1 MTAVPDIGL
10 NASQP
15 NLQTACAFSVERV
28 RIVGPTLTDACAAVF
43 QPSNG
48 SAPPSAQP
56 TTAGSSR
63 GRSLGV
69 APLFVL
75 IALIVCVG
83 LVCVAIAGA
92 RWCRRTRSAR
102 SRQSRRRFVALN
114 DDVDVAAA
122 LELTAEYAEGVVL

>member
-92 RWCRRTRSAR
+92 RWCRRARSAR